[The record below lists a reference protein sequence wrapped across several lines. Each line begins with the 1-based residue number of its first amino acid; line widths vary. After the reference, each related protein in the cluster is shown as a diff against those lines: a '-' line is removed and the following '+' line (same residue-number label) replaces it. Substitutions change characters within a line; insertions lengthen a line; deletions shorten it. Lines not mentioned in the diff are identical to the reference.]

1 MVYFPLPLLF
11 IHILCDAT
19 CDSTCCV
26 SAASQKPGMD
36 VADGYV
42 TFVRHSQD
50 MLRDK
55 VNEEVYIERLFD
67 VSKMPSPP
75 NTKGG
80 AFQNVAK
87 QTGQRGI
94 SPILKPGNVFEPGE
108 EAVSVLPLFSRSLS
122 LSVSSLNFSCCPLH
136 SVVHC
141 HSAFGPLCIRKVIT
155 FIYKESIKAS
165 TERIITSSAFWKEQ
179 NNCP

>member
-1 MVYFPLPLLF
+1 
-11 IHILCDAT
+11 
-19 CDSTCCV
+19 
-26 SAASQKPGMD
+26 MD

-75 NTKGG
+75 HTKGG

-87 QTGQRGI
+87 QQGREG
-94 SPILKPGNVFEPGE
+94 
-108 EAVSVLPLFSRSLS
+108 
-122 LSVSSLNFSCCPLH
+122 
-136 SVVHC
+136 
-141 HSAFGPLCIRKVIT
+141 
-155 FIYKESIKAS
+155 
-165 TERIITSSAFWKEQ
+165 
-179 NNCP
+179 

>member
-1 MVYFPLPLLF
+1 MFYLFEDSNYWYSRLFALLLSRDP
-11 IHILCDAT
+11 ILCLFL
-19 CDSTCCV
+19 
-26 SAASQKPGMD
+26 QKPGMD

-75 NTKGG
+75 HKKGG

-87 QTGQRGI
+87 QQGREG
-94 SPILKPGNVFEPGE
+94 
-108 EAVSVLPLFSRSLS
+108 
-122 LSVSSLNFSCCPLH
+122 
-136 SVVHC
+136 
-141 HSAFGPLCIRKVIT
+141 
-155 FIYKESIKAS
+155 
-165 TERIITSSAFWKEQ
+165 
-179 NNCP
+179 

>member
-1 MVYFPLPLLF
+1 MDKCSRTQYFLSFSGCTAHGVLVTP
-11 IHILCDAT
+11 C
-19 CDSTCCV
+19 
-26 SAASQKPGMD
+26 SAPQKPGMD

-75 NTKGG
+75 HRTGG

-87 QTGQRGI
+87 QQGREG
-94 SPILKPGNVFEPGE
+94 
-108 EAVSVLPLFSRSLS
+108 
-122 LSVSSLNFSCCPLH
+122 
-136 SVVHC
+136 
-141 HSAFGPLCIRKVIT
+141 
-155 FIYKESIKAS
+155 
-165 TERIITSSAFWKEQ
+165 
-179 NNCP
+179 